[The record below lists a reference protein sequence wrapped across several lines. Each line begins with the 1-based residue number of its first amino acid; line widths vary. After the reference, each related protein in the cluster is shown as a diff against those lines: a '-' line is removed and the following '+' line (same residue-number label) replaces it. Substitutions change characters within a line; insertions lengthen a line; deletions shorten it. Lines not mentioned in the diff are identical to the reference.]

1 MKKKFL
7 KAQETKSLELKDAI
21 TMTKGD
27 EVVYEKLRR
36 SSDEKIYPGLVVTP
50 YMSKAA
56 GYVSTGEIEG
66 ATYNMANAIMFLA
79 NTCDNK
85 DIDFISNTRPDLVAK
100 YTFNRIT
107 ALYSSIYTEIL
118 SQLSSIFSV
127 FLTKVREIDAK
138 DLIDEDG
145 YNNSYYSALT
155 NTLRNQLLSCVGSIR
170 ANNTAFTYASYDE
183 IDNSDYIPTNVRLA
197 KVMAD
202 NIIDPSDANN
212 MHFFNTIL
220 PMYMNE
226 IIITVVNE
234 KSYDYSN
241 GINNE
246 KKATRNDKI
255 IDTIIHKLLPA
266 LHNQIIDLYT
276 VYTELV
282 KSEEFSNVFNVPEQ
296 ALHNIEDD
304 GNEEDVKVIKF

>member
-7 KAQETKSLELKDAI
+7 KAQETKSLKLEDAI

-85 DIDFISNTRPDLVAK
+85 DIDFISNTRPDLARM
-100 YTFNRIT
+100 YTINRIT
-107 ALYSSIYTEIL
+107 ALYSSIYTEIFIH
-118 SQLSSIFSV
+118 LSSIFSV
-127 FLTKVREIDAK
+127 FLTKVREIDATK
-138 DLIDEDG
+138 DSIDEDG
-145 YNNSYYSALT
+145 YNSYYSILT
-155 NTLRNQLLSCVGSIR
+155 NKLSNQLLLSAPIHT
-170 ANNTAFTYASYDE
+170 NNTAFMYASYDE
-183 IDNSDYIPTNVRLA
+183 IDNGNYIPTNVRLA
-197 KVMAD
+197 KVMTD

-234 KSYDYSN
+234 KSCDYSN
-241 GINNE
+241 GIDNE
-246 KKATRNDKI
+246 KKAIRNDKI
-255 IDTIIHKLLPA
+255 IDTIIHKLLPT

-296 ALHNIEDD
+296 ALYNIEDD

>member
-36 SSDEKIYPGLVVTP
+36 SSDEKIYSGLVVTP

-118 SQLSSIFSV
+118 SRLSNIFSV
-127 FLTKVREIDAK
+127 FLTKVRKIDTENSV
-138 DLIDEDG
+138 DEDG
-145 YNNSYYSALT
+145 YNSNYSILT
-155 NTLRNQLLSCVGSIR
+155 NILNNQLLLSAPIHT
-170 ANNTAFTYASYDE
+170 NNTAFMYASYDE
-183 IDNSDYIPTNVRLA
+183 IDNGNYIPTNVRLA
-197 KVMAD
+197 KVMTD

-241 GINNE
+241 GIDNE
-246 KKATRNDKI
+246 KKAIRNDKI

-296 ALHNIEDD
+296 ALCNIEDN
-304 GNEEDVKVIKF
+304 GNEEDVKVIEF

>member
-7 KAQETKSLELKDAI
+7 KAQETKSLKLEDAI

-27 EVVYEKLRR
+27 EIVYEQLRR
-36 SSDEKIYPGLVVTP
+36 SSDNTMYPALVVTP

-66 ATYNMANAIMFLA
+66 DTYNMTNAIMFLA

-85 DIDFISNTRPDLVAK
+85 DIDFISNTRPDLVGK
-100 YTFNRIT
+100 YTINRIS

-118 SQLSSIFSV
+118 SRLSNIFSV
-127 FLTKVREIDAK
+127 FLTKVRKIDTENSV
-138 DLIDEDG
+138 DEDG
-145 YNNSYYSALT
+145 YNSNYSILT
-155 NTLRNQLLSCVGSIR
+155 NILNNQLLLSAPIHT
-170 ANNTAFTYASYDE
+170 NNTALFMYASYDG
-183 IDNSDYIPTNVRLA
+183 IDNENYIPTNVRLA

-202 NIIDPSDANN
+202 NIIDPSEANS

-234 KSYDYSN
+234 KAYDYSN
-241 GINNE
+241 GIDNE
-246 KKATRNDKI
+246 KKAIRNDKVV
-255 IDTIIHKLLPA
+255 DTIIHVLLPA
-266 LHNQIIDLYT
+266 LHNQIIELYT

-296 ALHNIEDD
+296 ALYNIEDD